1 LLANPYF
8 IARRRFERFRTLRAV
23 YGFVTSGGRIAW
35 YRGLDFRSMEILG
48 FTRFTTIARGACVD
62 QGKPRVGTSRI
73 LVVVPNTAQ
82 ELLTAS
88 TRQQVLSC
96 GGDRTSARGRLG
108 VSKLDF
114 KTSRIGWLVDPRAP
128 DERVLVTGIK
138 HFERRGTRLHRE
150 LGEGPVPEGAC
161 RSLPLSPKGGE
172 RMPSRTRT
180 GARTSPRGDLGE
192 GTERFAGLYS
202 RRDRLPGSG
211 PRERLLVG
219 LLPSK
224 PGRH

>member
-1 LLANPYF
+1 MVF
-8 IARRRFERFRTLRAV
+8 
-23 YGFVTSGGRIAW
+23 GFVTSGGRIAW
-35 YRGLDFRSMEILG
+35 YRRLG
-48 FTRFTTIARGACVD
+48 FRRMAILRFTGFTTIAQGACVG

-114 KTSRIGWLVDPRAP
+114 KTSRVGWLLDPRAP
-128 DERVLVTGIK
+128 DERGLVTGIK
-138 HFERRGTRLHRE
+138 HFELRGTRLHRQ
-150 LGEGPVPEGAC
+150 LGKDPIPEGAC
-161 RSLPLSPKGGE
+161 RSLPLPPKGGE

-180 GARTSPRGDLGE
+180 GARTPPRGDLGE
-192 GTERFAGLYS
+192 GTEWFAGLYS
-202 RRDRLPGSG
+202 RLDRLPGSG
-211 PRERLLVG
+211 PREMAFVG
-219 LLPSK
+219 LLPPKLS
-224 PGRH
+224 GR